1 MYGLLS
7 QSIKTEKLLQTF
19 KGCEQELTR
28 ICERVGVRVARS
40 TLTSAVRERGESKQM
55 ATATVAEAPLLRPS
69 SEEWADP
76 ITYLKRV
83 QPIVEQ

>member
-19 KGCEQELTR
+19 KGCEQGS
-28 ICERVGVRVARS
+28 VNVFVVRKS
-40 TLTSAVRERGESKQM
+40 GTLTSAVRERGESKQM